1 MSVRRV
7 AGRCGGTVTAV
18 LIGECANAEDAS
30 EERPAE
36 RDVGD
41 EDSGGEL
48 TDVPVEEDWA
58 IGNGKVVVSVKNCG
72 EDHEDT
78 QAEDTAED

>member
-1 MSVRRV
+1 MRWM
-7 AGRCGGTVTAV
+7 AGRRGGTV
-18 LIGECANAEDAS
+18 LIRKGANAEDTS

-48 TDVPVEEDWA
+48 ADVPVEEDWA
-58 IGNGKVVVSVKNCG
+58 VGNGKVIVSVKNCG

-78 QAEDTAED
+78 QAEDAAED